1 MKAPSTSEL
10 RLRLARGEDAQTE
23 FKQRLPR
30 GPALARTLAA
40 LANTEGGWL
49 LVGVD
54 DRGTVLGLADASAAR
69 RQLEELARTRLEPE
83 QRLEFAI
90 LAIEERTLLLC
101 VVPSAPQPVRVLE
114 ESGERIEYVRVGAST
129 RRAQGPALRALR
141 RGSRKARPSN
151 PLERSILEWL
161 GRRGPHPDGARVE
174 AFARERNIG
183 LERARRAFV
192 HLELAG
198 AIIGSGHGKR
208 RSYTL
213 LKSS

>member
-1 MKAPSTSEL
+1 
-10 RLRLARGEDAQTE
+10 LARGEDAQTE

-30 GPALARTLAA
+30 GPALARALAA
-40 LANTEGGWL
+40 LANTKGGWL

-54 DRGTVLGLADASAAR
+54 DQGRVLGLADAPAAR
-69 RQLEELARTRLEPE
+69 RQIEELARTRLEPE
-83 QRLEFAI
+83 LRVEFAV
-90 LAIEERTLLLC
+90 LSFEDRSLLLC

-114 ESGERIEYVRVGAST
+114 ESGQQIEYVRVGAST

-141 RGSRKARPSN
+141 HGRRSARASN

-161 GRRGPHPDGARVE
+161 ARIGPHPNGARVE
-174 AFARERNIG
+174 TFARERNIG
-183 LERARRAFV
+183 LERARKAFV
-192 HLELAG
+192 NLELAG

-213 LKSS
+213 LLSS

>member
-1 MKAPSTSEL
+1 MKAPSTSDL

-30 GPALARTLAA
+30 GLAAVRTLAA
-40 LANTEGGWL
+40 LANTRGGWL

-54 DRGTVLGLADASAAR
+54 DRGNVLGLADAPAAR
-69 RQLEELARTRLEPE
+69 RQLEELARTRVEPE
-83 QRLEFAI
+83 LRLEFAI
-90 LAIEERTLLLC
+90 LAFDERALLLC
-101 VVPSAPQPVRVLE
+101 VVAPALQPVRVLE

-129 RRAQGPALRALR
+129 RRALGPALRALR
-141 RGSRKARPSN
+141 RGSRRARASN

-161 GRRGPHPDGARVE
+161 ARVGPHPDGARVE

-183 LERARRAFV
+183 LERARKAFV

-213 LKSS
+213 LLSS